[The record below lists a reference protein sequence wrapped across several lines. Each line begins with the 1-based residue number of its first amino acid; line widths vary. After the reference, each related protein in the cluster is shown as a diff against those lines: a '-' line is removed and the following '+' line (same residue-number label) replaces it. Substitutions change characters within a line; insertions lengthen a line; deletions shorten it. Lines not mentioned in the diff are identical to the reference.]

1 MLRFFCFFYFP
12 IPNIIRLHVREIW
25 EEITQYRFFPFFP
38 QFPLLS
44 RQSFYFFSQR
54 SLFSNFFPILQSPWS
69 KGCDQA
75 RAIFFYYFLF
85 YLWSA
90 GRGIFPGCFLSVAE
104 RRPYLFRKAKNK
116 PETGVLRIR
125 KGGSPHL
132 RKEQT
137 RDRKLRYPLTMFSP
151 PNNFNPLVVK
161 QEKYWRIPAICRRP
175 ASIPGSNFQRKR
187 FRLALKNTA
196 ESSIRTRR
204 AATANR
210 RNKNKKW
217 GNLLSRPQKK
227 KPSVDSCFENK
238 SHKTIRRHHW

>member
-1 MLRFFCFFYFP
+1 M
-12 IPNIIRLHVREIW
+12 IKHA
-25 EEITQYRFFPFFP
+25 PFF
-38 QFPLLS
+38 FITF
-44 RQSFYFFSQR
+44 SFICGPPVVESSLAVFSA
-54 SLFSNFFPILQSPWS
+54 SPNVV
-69 KGCDQA
+69 
-75 RAIFFYYFLF
+75 LT
-85 YLWSA
+85 
-90 GRGIFPGCFLSVAE
+90 
-104 RRPYLFRKAKNK
+104 FRKAKNK

-204 AATANR
+204 AAMANR

-227 KPSVDSCFENK
+227 NPLSTAVS
-238 SHKTIRRHHW
+238 KTSRTKRFAVIIDRMTSE